1 MVRYA
6 RRQKKKP
13 IEFSKLILIVAALVN
28 VAVILFTFIMVWRT
42 CDLTPLQYLIPAVA
56 AETATGTGFYYAKA
70 KVENRI
76 KLMKSYKVEPTN
88 DSFNEQGGYYNG

>member
-1 MVRYA
+1 M
-6 RRQKKKP
+6 
-13 IEFSKLILIVAALVN
+13 EFSKKILIFAAILN
-28 VAVILFTFIMVWRT
+28 VLTIVFTFIMVWRT

-76 KLMKSYKVEPTN
+76 KLMKQNKIEPTEQTFN
-88 DSFNEQGGYYNG
+88 DIGGY

>member
-1 MVRYA
+1 M
-6 RRQKKKP
+6 
-13 IEFSKLILIVAALVN
+13 EFSKKILIFAAILN
-28 VAVILFTFIMVWRT
+28 VLTIVFTFIMVWRT

-76 KLMKSYKVEPTN
+76 KLMKQNKVEPTEQTFN
-88 DSFNEQGGYYNG
+88 DIGGY

>member
-1 MVRYA
+1 MAIRL
-6 RRQKKKP
+6 RRKKKAP
-13 IEFSKLILIVAALVN
+13 MEFSKKILIFAAILN
-28 VAVILFTFIMVWRT
+28 VLTIVFTFIMVWRT

-76 KLMKSYKVEPTN
+76 KLMKQNKVEPTEQTFN
-88 DSFNEQGGYYNG
+88 DIGGY